1 MNKNKMGYKVTKP
14 DMTCRG
20 YQYELGKVYKHEGNI
35 SLCNEGFHFCLQ
47 IQHCFNYYDFDPKNK
62 VFEIKYGNI
71 ITEDDQSVTNT
82 IEFVREVEWSEVLF
96 LVNMGEGNTGHSNT
110 GNWNTGDRNT
120 GNRNTGN
127 RNTGYRNSGYR
138 NSGDWNTG
146 YRNSGDSNSGD
157 SNTGNRNT
165 GYSNSGDWNTGDR
178 NTGDWNT
185 GNWNTGNWNTGDSN
199 SGYRN
204 SGAFCTDSNP
214 VVWLFD
220 QPTAIKV
227 RDWED
232 SDAYK
237 IMYNLNPNIWIYSS
251 DMTDAQKEAY
261 PEHETTGG
269 FLKSLT
275 MKDAWSDLWVNLTD
289 DKKEIFTNLPNFDAD
304 KFEQI
309 TGINTLKISD

>member
-20 YQYELGKVYKHEGNI
+20 YQYELGKVYQHEGNI

-71 ITEDDQSVTNT
+71 ITEDDKSVTNT

-96 LVNMGEGNTGHSNT
+96 LVNMGEGNTGHSNS
-110 GNWNTGDRNT
+110 GDSNT
-120 GNRNTGN
+120 GN
-127 RNTGYRNSGYR
+127 
-138 NSGDWNTG
+138 
-146 YRNSGDSNSGD
+146 SNSGD
-157 SNTGNRNT
+157 SNTG
-165 GYSNSGDWNTGDR
+165 
-178 NTGDWNT
+178 DWNT
-185 GNWNTGNWNTGDSN
+185 GNRNSGDSN
-199 SGYRN
+199 TGYRN

-251 DMTDAQKEAY
+251 DMNDAQKEAY

-309 TGINTLKISD
+309 TGINTLTISD